1 MTSITITAY
10 SAPVYLAYIKHRAAK
25 AAAAHA
31 PKPRPVTAAQAAHRE
46 RMRTAA
52 ALARGMYRDY
62 VQKDPA
68 ARGAA
73 TWAAAMREA
82 WSLVNA
88 DRDRRAF
95 FAAPGAVQLDTLRRI
110 ASRLPAYAAKSTR
123 RRPAGY
129 TDPAPEKAPTNGAL
143 WADWMT
149 PTKDGGRAMVPWG
162 EALDTIAAEAWST
175 LAELDAAPENKPWTV
190 TMADHVIRACKR
202 LRRAYI
208 DGPKGTAGAASLEDP
223 EYAAAAHFPG
233 PEAGTI
239 HKLEITAYALD
250 PVDEVIAQGTAYGL
264 DQWEISAEV
273 ERRTGHRIKRAAVAR
288 RLGRMRDRRA
298 AEEYAPENYAAPEA
312 TKPRPRNWTP
322 DGASTAP
329 GYSAEQVPPRRSIP
343 APEALER

>member
-1 MTSITITAY
+1 MTSIYTY
-10 SAPVYLAYIKHRAAK
+10 SAPVYLAALKHRAAR

-31 PKPRPVTAAQAAHRE
+31 PQPRPVTPAQAAHRE
-46 RMRTAA
+46 RMRAAA
-52 ALARGMYRDY
+52 ALARGMYRDC
-62 VQKDPA
+62 VQRDPA
-68 ARGAA
+68 AAGRA
-73 TWAAAMREA
+73 TWSAALREA

-129 TDPAPEKAPTNGAL
+129 TDPAPEKAPTNGAM

-149 PTKDGGRAMVPWG
+149 PTKDGGRALVPWG

-175 LAELDAAPENKPWTV
+175 LAELDAAPQEKPWAV

-208 DGPKGTAGAASLEDP
+208 DGPKGTAGAVSLEDP

-233 PEAGTI
+233 PESAT
-239 HKLEITAYALD
+239 LRSMEITAYALD
-250 PVDEVIAQGTAYGL
+250 PVDAVIAQGTAYGL
-264 DQWEISAEV
+264 DQWEIAAEV
-273 ERRTGHRIKRAAVAR
+273 ERRTGHRLKRSAVAR

-298 AEEYAPENYAAPEA
+298 ADIYAPENYAAPEA
-312 TKPRPRNWTP
+312 PKHRPRTWTP

-343 APEALER
+343 APESMKRTR